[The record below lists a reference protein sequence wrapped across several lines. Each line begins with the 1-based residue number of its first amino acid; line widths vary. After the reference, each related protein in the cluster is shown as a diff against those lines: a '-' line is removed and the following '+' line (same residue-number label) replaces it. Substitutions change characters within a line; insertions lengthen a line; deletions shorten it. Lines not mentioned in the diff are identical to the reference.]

1 MESHAKS
8 VVEIPHKHS
17 KDFLGG
23 GRGVEKAMTA
33 ISCAPLGRI
42 WVDHLRKETGG
53 FRGDGYDSHGES
65 PNIEADPNDGSSAE
79 VRHTTVLQGGYSGY
93 SEVHVNMEA
102 RVDSFQKPFEEDGME
117 YGGVSDNEC

>member
-8 VVEIPHKHS
+8 VVEIPHRHS
-17 KDFLGG
+17 RDFLGG
-23 GRGVEKAMTA
+23 GRGAEKAMTA
-33 ISCAPLGRI
+33 ISHALLGRI
-42 WVDHLRKETGG
+42 WVDHSRKKTGG

-65 PNIEADPNDGSSAE
+65 PNIEADPNDGSSVE

-102 RVDSFQKPFEEDGME
+102 RMDSFQKPVKEDGME

>member
-8 VVEIPHKHS
+8 VVEIPHRHS
-17 KDFLGG
+17 RDFLGG
-23 GRGVEKAMTA
+23 GRGVKKAMTA
-33 ISCAPLGRI
+33 ISRAPLGRI
-42 WVDHLRKETGG
+42 WVDHSRKETGG
-53 FRGDGYDSHGES
+53 FWGDGYDSHGES

-79 VRHTTVLQGGYSGY
+79 VRHITMLQGGYSGY
-93 SEVHVNMEA
+93 SKVHVNMEA